1 MTNTMARTSLRA
13 FRVAGAALM
22 ATLLAWPAFAA
33 DRLRDKDVK
42 DLMERIDHERDRFE
56 DQLDGKLK
64 DSIIRGSAGEVNVG
78 KFLDDLQ
85 DNVGKMKDRF
95 KPDYSAGTEVTT
107 VLRQGTSV
115 QKFMSTQPPNFDGAS
130 EWNRLAGSLGELAA
144 AYNTAFPLPEGAT
157 AHRMNDEE
165 VRVAADDVANS
176 ADRFKNALDDM
187 LKEDKSIDKPTR
199 DAAVKNAEQLK
210 KDAENLS
217 STIGDEKPASG
228 EAKALLQHAAAIRS
242 AGRTAAPATQASW
255 MTVEAALSKI
265 AQAFSLPAR

>member
-1 MTNTMARTSLRA
+1 MTNTMTRTSLRA

-64 DSIIRGSAGEVNVG
+64 DSIIRGSNGEVNVG

-95 KPDYSAGTEVTT
+95 KPDYAASTEVET

-115 QKFMSTQPPNFDGAS
+115 QKFMATQPPNFGGAS
-130 EWNRLAGSLGELAA
+130 EWNRLSGSLGELAA
-144 AYNTAFPLPEGAT
+144 VYATSFPLAEGA
-157 AHRMNDEE
+157 HPRRMNDEE
-165 VRVAADDVANS
+165 VRHLADDVANS
-176 ADRFKNALDDM
+176 ADRFKDALDNT
-187 LKEDKSIDKPTR
+187 LKQDTTIDKTTR
-199 DAAVKNAEQLK
+199 ENAVKAAELLK
-210 KDAENLS
+210 KDAEKLS

-228 EAKALLQHAAAIRS
+228 EAQALLQHAAAIR
-242 AGRTAAPATQASW
+242 AGGHTAAPATQASW
-255 MTVEAALSKI
+255 MSIETGLGKI
-265 AQAFSLPAR
+265 AEAFKLPAR